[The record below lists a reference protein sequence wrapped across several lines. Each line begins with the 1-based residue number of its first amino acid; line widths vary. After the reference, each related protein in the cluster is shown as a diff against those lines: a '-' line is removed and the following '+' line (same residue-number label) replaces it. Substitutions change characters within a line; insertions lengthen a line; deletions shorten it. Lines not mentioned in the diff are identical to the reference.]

1 MKQYLVVYS
10 LFLFVHTP
18 PFHAFLVP
26 YHTLKYKTSSIKG
39 KNLSANGGPASGITE
54 KEYHLRNDKRLR
66 TKILQDRWNKQLN
79 RFNAVREK
87 NDSPSQRLLVG
98 LLALSA
104 AIEEWDVFKTVQD
117 SMQTYGFASDDK
129 NTYRTILKEC
139 MSNGNG
145 IAALKVLEEMKSQS
159 NYIKP
164 CQEDL
169 KLTIIALC
177 RQNKYSP
184 GLWKKAMQ
192 LIYFAAAGL
201 EKGELEG
208 DPISVEAYNQLMYC
222 LGDDSRWEDVLE
234 LLGMMEDNSGL
245 HPPPTLA
252 TYDRALSA
260 LISSNRVDVATDLL
274 LSMAESKNIVPTI
287 YSYENVLSAI
297 LRQQS
302 RTNWKSAIKL
312 IDSMQELKILAPTV
326 LFNRVISACAKAR
339 ELKAAS
345 DVFQKMKAQNIPA
358 DTVTYN
364 SLIAAAA
371 NTGRANAA
379 LRLFEMC
386 KEDTGVDIITYT
398 NTIR

>member
-1 MKQYLVVYS
+1 
-10 LFLFVHTP
+10 
-18 PFHAFLVP
+18 
-26 YHTLKYKTSSIKG
+26 
-39 KNLSANGGPASGITE
+39 
-54 KEYHLRNDKRLR
+54 
-66 TKILQDRWNKQLN
+66 
-79 RFNAVREK
+79 
-87 NDSPSQRLLVG
+87 
-98 LLALSA
+98 
-104 AIEEWDVFKTVQD
+104 
-117 SMQTYGFASDDK
+117 
-129 NTYRTILKEC
+129 
-139 MSNGNG
+139 
-145 IAALKVLEEMKSQS
+145 
-159 NYIKP
+159 
-164 CQEDL
+164 
-169 KLTIIALC
+169 
-177 RQNKYSP
+177 
-184 GLWKKAMQ
+184 MQ

-371 NTGRANAA
+371 NTGRENAA